1 MKKILFE
8 GVATAL
14 ITPFDGYGKVDYAV
28 LKKLIIRQIRL
39 GVNAILVLGTTGEA
53 STLTENEKD
62 KIISVAT
69 ETAEG
74 KIPIIAGV
82 GSNDTQVAVKRSKRA
97 KILGADGVLAVTPY
111 YNKTTQNGLIAHFFK
126 VAEATELPIILY
138 NVPPRTGMTIE
149 NETYAKL
156 FSHPNIVGV
165 KEASDSLKTINYLS
179 LFSDEISIYAGND
192 NGLIPTVLCGGKG
205 VISVLSNL
213 IPDKLVN
220 IYKNL
225 TKGEIGKAKEEYSKY
240 LNLIEGLFA
249 EVNPVPIKYA
259 TAKLKLCDNR
269 LRAPLLPMKDN
280 RLLSIELEK
289 IEEEINL

>member
-14 ITPFDGYGKVDYAV
+14 ITPFDGCGKVDYAA

-62 KIISVAT
+62 KIICIAT
-69 ETAEG
+69 ETADG

-82 GSNDTQVAVKRSKRA
+82 GGNDTQVAVKRSKKA
-97 KILGADGVLAVTPY
+97 KKLGANGVLSVTPY

-126 VAEATELPIILY
+126 IADATDVPIILY
-138 NVPPRTGMTIE
+138 DVPSRTGVTIE

-156 FSHPNIVGV
+156 FTHPNIVGV

-179 LFSDEISIYAGND
+179 IFSDEISLYAGND
-192 NGLIPTVLCGGKG
+192 NGLIPAVTSGGRG

-213 IPDKLVN
+213 IPGKFVN

-225 TKGEIGKAKEEYSKY
+225 VIGEIKKAKEEYLKY
-240 LNLIEGLFA
+240 LNLIEGLFKT
-249 EVNPVPIKYA
+249 VNPVPIKYA
-259 TAKLKLCDNR
+259 MAKLKLCDNR
-269 LRAPLLPMKDN
+269 LRAPLLPIKEDK
-280 RLLSIELEK
+280 LLSIELEK
-289 IEEEINL
+289 IKEEVSL